1 MSETELSVICKNCG
15 SEVSPYVTECPYCGA
30 RLRKRAPKLERRG
43 DALEARPKRRAGA
56 AARKAAQARR
66 GGGRRA
72 PLRDRGRGR
81 GSAILLI
88 VQKATGATLS
98 EVGGLVVPFDNQ
110 WWRLFTAPFAYVDVG
125 YLFVVAIAL
134 VIFAGDLERRL
145 GSFSVAVLLV
155 ACGALGMLA
164 ATGVAEAESRFTM
177 IAGGNGMALG
187 AIAAWF
193 AVRRADS
200 RRSIDQDYDLIG
212 VAVAAAVVL
221 LLPLFD
227 SSADVFAGLAGG
239 AVGGLAG
246 LAASVLRPSE

>member
-1 MSETELSVICKNCG
+1 
-15 SEVSPYVTECPYCGA
+15 
-30 RLRKRAPKLERRG
+30 
-43 DALEARPKRRAGA
+43 
-56 AARKAAQARR
+56 
-66 GGGRRA
+66 
-72 PLRDRGRGR
+72 
-81 GSAILLI
+81 
-88 VQKATGATLS
+88 
-98 EVGGLVVPFDNQ
+98 
-110 WWRLFTAPFAYVDVG
+110 
-125 YLFVVAIAL
+125 
-134 VIFAGDLERRL
+134 
-145 GSFSVAVLLV
+145 
-155 ACGALGMLA
+155 
-164 ATGVAEAESRFTM
+164 
-177 IAGGNGMALG
+177 MALG